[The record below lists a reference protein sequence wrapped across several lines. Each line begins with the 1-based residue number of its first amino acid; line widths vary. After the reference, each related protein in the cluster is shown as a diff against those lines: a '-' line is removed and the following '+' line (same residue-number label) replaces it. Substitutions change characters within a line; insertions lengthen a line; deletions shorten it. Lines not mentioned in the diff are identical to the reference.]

1 MADSEE
7 EIYSIMFSSLK
18 HPVRRKILRMLSVES
33 LSFSELLEALG
44 VSSSHLTYHLEN
56 LGELVSKGDDGKYK
70 LSTFGEASVSTM
82 QVVEEA
88 PAVRSRRG
96 LPLSLRWRGF
106 FGVLLV
112 AVVFLAG
119 FSYVQSASLSQLSGE
134 HEVLQSRYNQLLSW
148 SASTDDAI
156 GFIEDVVQFDTEMY
170 QATLLSDTVDHR
182 SDLGGV
188 AEEILRYSLTDSENQ
203 IDVILRF
210 RNQQLSRYRVYLF
223 EGSPVYTEAQPYAV
237 LDAAKGLM
245 DRFGLF
251 EDASY
256 LTDMR
261 GMLDL
266 VEDTNNAEIVEGN
279 IKLTVSVSG
288 DDAEIMWMYTENG
301 VDFSPKS
308 VSLSF
313 EDGVLKELTD
323 GWYLFNVATTEVTV
337 ETEEEAIAI
346 AREAV
351 EGFTW
356 TVDGV
361 VVSGFT
367 VVEEPVLAVF
377 HPTLRTNSLDLVPY
391 WEVSLYLDKVYT
403 GGVNRLDVG
412 IWADTGQVRRIVTK
426 TG

>member
-106 FGVLLV
+106 LGVLLV